1 MHVFNRCKQLEVN
14 MSGVSAICRGC
25 DLKIKDW
32 PGLFCSTKSDECAS
46 AREYY
51 YCMQQHGDTR
61 CLLDPYM
68 RAVAAIGLGAAV
80 QQTHF
85 LLPRRE

>member
-32 PGLFCSTKSDECAS
+32 PNLFCSTKSDECAS

-51 YCMQQHGDTR
+51 YCMQQHGCSKSSDTMAQVYA
-61 CLLDPYM
+61 CVHVL
-68 RAVAAIGLGAAV
+68 VFV
-80 QQTHF
+80 C
-85 LLPRRE
+85 